1 MVHAQCDSKITAKAK
16 STNDVKGDIIV
27 EITTTGSFICR
38 LNNLS
43 GKGTETLET
52 KNDAGNKTI
61 KFSNLDKN
69 KIYQI
74 EVEFNSATHVLCKKL
89 QKNNLIFEP

>member
-1 MVHAQCDSKITAKAK
+1 MRFIINFLVILVFGFFLLIIGSNSNMVHAQCDSKITAKAK

-43 GKGTETLET
+43 GKGTETLER
-52 KNDAGNKTI
+52 NDI
-61 KFSNLDKN
+61 D
-69 KIYQI
+69 QI
-74 EVEFNSATHVLCKKL
+74 NGFNRRCCW
-89 QKNNLIFEP
+89 